1 MAFQVGREIEGEK
14 KRRVELNEMG
24 KQIGKADFLL
34 EEEACQTIA

>member
-1 MAFQVGREIEGEK
+1 MAFQVGREIEGK
-14 KRRVELNEMG
+14 KKRVELNEMG